1 MVSPLGGE
9 QPGRQARPTGALS
22 PPRPPP
28 PRPAPYPTPPGQA
41 RPILPDRK
49 HVAPPTSA
57 VARETQ
63 AVYRQD
69 GAGRRRRMEPSC
81 EVSAARPPSR
91 GLDGSQRGGS
101 EPHPPNLPRY
111 IAPMGIS
118 RPRPVANPGR
128 QARARERS
136 GYSPGAKPAWPE
148 LTLAGLGHLPGSAE
162 ARGPRKALGH
172 ALLAGQYR
180 GGHRSRGTAG
190 CPVTR
195 RDRNQI

>member
-1 MVSPLGGE
+1 MSNQAGKRDQLVPCRHLGLRPRA
-9 QPGRQARPTGALS
+9 QPPIPPRQARPGQSCQTGS
-22 PPRPPP
+22 
-28 PRPAPYPTPPGQA
+28 TW
-41 RPILPDRK
+41 
-49 HVAPPTSA
+49 PPTSA
-57 VARETQ
+57 VARETR

-69 GAGRRRRMEPSC
+69 GAGRRRRRMEPSC

-91 GLDGSQRGGS
+91 GLEGSQRGGS
-101 EPHPPNLPRY
+101 EPPPNLPRY
-111 IAPMGIS
+111 IAPMAIS
-118 RPRPVANPGR
+118 RPRPVANPRR

-148 LTLAGLGHLPGSAE
+148 LTLAGLGHLLGSAE

-180 GGHRSRGTAG
+180 RGHRSRGTAG